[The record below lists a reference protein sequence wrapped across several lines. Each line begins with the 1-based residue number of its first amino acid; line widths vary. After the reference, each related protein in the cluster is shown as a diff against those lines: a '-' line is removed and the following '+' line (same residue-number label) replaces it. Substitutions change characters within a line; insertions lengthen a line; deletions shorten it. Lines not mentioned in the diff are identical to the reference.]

1 MTLPK
6 KLGKEPL
13 VEALFEMRFKP
24 KAPASSI
31 LPGLVFTKFSGE
43 KKIEN
48 LLPLAGLPEQILAN
62 LVPNGRYTPLVRIH
76 WNNFMILSSNQSAG
90 LACKLPYPGWT
101 NGFKPAI
108 LKLADLIGDAA
119 IVDVVERFSLKYTNI
134 IPFELGPP
142 RSVVDFTLKI
152 GPHDAATNLFQIR
165 AELPKDNLIS
175 IVQIAAEGFAT
186 FPDGST
192 RRGVGIDIDTIS
204 IAKAAPFAEFLSGL
218 SGGLEYAHSEAK
230 AIFFGCLKPEALAKL
245 EPLYD

>member
-24 KAPASSI
+24 KGPVSSI

-48 LLPLAGLPEQILAN
+48 LPFAGLPEQILARID
-62 LVPNGRYTPLVRIH
+62 PNVRYTPLVRIH
-76 WNNFMILSSNQSAG
+76 WDNFMILCSNQSAG

-101 NGFKPAI
+101 TGFKPAI
-108 LKLADLIGDAA
+108 IKLADLIGDAG

-134 IPFELGPP
+134 ISFELGPP
-142 RSVVDFTLKI
+142 RSVVEFTLKI
-152 GPHDAATNLFQIR
+152 GPYDAATNLFQIR

-175 IVQIAAEGFAT
+175 VVQIAAEGFAT

-192 RRGVGIDIDTIS
+192 RKGVAIDIDTIS
-204 IAKAAPFAEFLSGL
+204 MAKDAPLAAFLSDL
-218 SGGLEYAHSEAK
+218 SVGLEYAHSEAK
-230 AIFFGCLKPEALAKL
+230 AIFFGCLRPEALAKL
-245 EPLYD
+245 EPVYD